1 MFLNEI
7 LFLLGA
13 TQALYSSSLDYGKI
27 MIAGAPII
35 IIKMLFDYFF
45 VTAGK
50 PKLGFYNSL
59 LGGFTNI
66 LLDYIFIV
74 VYQLGISG
82 AALATIFG
90 YILPAITG
98 SLFFFNKKN
107 LLSFCQPIFDFKI
120 IINACSCLLY
130 TSMHSFLDP

>member
-1 MFLNEI
+1 
-7 LFLLGA
+7 
-13 TQALYSSSLDYGKI
+13 
-27 MIAGAPII
+27 
-35 IIKMLFDYFF
+35 MLFDYFF

-90 YILPAITG
+90 YILPDVYKRQA
-98 SLFFFNKKN
+98 
-107 LLSFCQPIFDFKI
+107 
-120 IINACSCLLY
+120 Y
-130 TSMHSFLDP
+130 VYV